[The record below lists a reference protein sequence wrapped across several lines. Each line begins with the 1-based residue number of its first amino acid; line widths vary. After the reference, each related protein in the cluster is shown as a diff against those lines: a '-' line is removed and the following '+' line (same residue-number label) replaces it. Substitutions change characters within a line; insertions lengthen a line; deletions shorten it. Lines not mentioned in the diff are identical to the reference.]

1 MIAKRWGGGHGV
13 CEMGEDGQK
22 VQTFSNKSWDVMY
35 SMMTSINNTVMDIL
49 KFLKNILK
57 SSHPKKNKFV
67 TVWWCM

>member
-1 MIAKRWGGGHGV
+1 
-13 CEMGEDGQK
+13 MGEDGQK

-67 TVWWCM
+67 TVW